1 MLCSDGGVMVSIVAF
16 QAVDPG
22 SIPGHRTLF
31 LLKLCAF
38 FKNIAVVLSSNFNS
52 TFFFK
57 IHLILRRC
65 GNSLWLYLLWTLF
78 DARIVKVDRHIGSS
92 SVAYSGGISALVHHQ
107 L

>member
-52 TFFFK
+52 TFFLNSFDFK
-57 IHLILRRC
+57 EVWQFFMVIFVMDLIRRED
-65 GNSLWLYLLWTLF
+65 SKSRPPYRL
-78 DARIVKVDRHIGSS
+78 
-92 SVAYSGGISALVHHQ
+92 Q
-107 L
+107 